1 MYLLFQEFKLI
12 LLQKE
17 ILLMFSFYTK
27 SDIFNLK

>member
-1 MYLLFQEFKLI
+1 MYLFFQEFKLI

-17 ILLMFSFYTK
+17 ILLMFSFYIK